1 MTNENNYADGINVAI
16 VGATGAVG
24 QDLLSVLERSP
35 LPVASFRLFASPS
48 SNGEVVEVRGR
59 SHRVRSLPDNDG
71 VGAMFEGIDL
81 VFLAAPSEVTR
92 PLIPVLQDLD
102 VPVVDIGGT
111 HADKSPLMVPSVS
124 MEPIADFPD
133 TRVMCSP
140 SAPAVVLS
148 TLLSP
153 LAVRG
158 VINVRGTVMLS
169 ASSAGKAGAEELSGQ
184 VVSLFNGKTPPRAVF
199 SSGLAFDLMSQM
211 GDVIEG
217 WTTVERRI
225 AVEVADLLGWKPEQ
239 ALMSVVLAPMFAGVA
254 GDLVLEFDHAL
265 DIDAVRTVIDET
277 PGVRMGDPVPGPRRV
292 AGDAS
297 IYVGRVRL
305 DPDPHRLHLWF
316 AADNLRV
323 GASANALAIATAL
336 WSEGYL

>member
-1 MTNENNYADGINVAI
+1 MSHSDGINVAI

-24 QDLLSVLERSP
+24 TDLLAVLERAN
-35 LPVASFRLFASPS
+35 LPVAGFRLFASPT
-48 SNGEVVEVRGR
+48 SNGEVLEVRER
-59 SHRVRSLPDNDG
+59 SHRVRSLPGMDG
-71 VGAMFEGIDL
+71 VAAVFEGIDL
-81 VFLAAPSEVTR
+81 VFMAAPATVARE
-92 PLIPVLQDLD
+92 LIPVLQDLD
-102 VPVVDIGGT
+102 IPVIDIGGT
-111 HADKSPLMVPSVS
+111 TADKSPLMVPSVGLR
-124 MEPIADFPD
+124 PVADFPD

-148 TLLSP
+148 TVLSQ
-153 LAVRG
+153 LANRG
-158 VINVRGTVMLS
+158 AVSVRGTVMLS

-199 SSGLAFDLMSQM
+199 SNGLAFDVMSQM
-211 GDVIEG
+211 GDLVEG

-225 AVEVADLLGWKPEQ
+225 AVEVADVLEWKPEQ
-239 ALMSVVLAPMFAGVA
+239 ALVSVVMAPLFAGVA
-254 GDLVLEFDHAL
+254 GDLIVEFDHA
-265 DIDAVRTVIDET
+265 IDLEAVRALLGET
-277 PGVRMGDPVPGPRRV
+277 PGVRVGDPVPGPRRV
-292 AGDAS
+292 AGDNT

-323 GASANALAIATAL
+323 GASANALAIAMAL